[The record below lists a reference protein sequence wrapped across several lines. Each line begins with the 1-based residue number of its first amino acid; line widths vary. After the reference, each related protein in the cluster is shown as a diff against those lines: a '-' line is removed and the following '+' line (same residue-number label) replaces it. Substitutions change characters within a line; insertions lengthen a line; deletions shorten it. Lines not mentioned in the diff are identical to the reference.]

1 MKCKNCRVGAYL
13 GHLDGIS
20 ATAQELCVLWHQHG
34 AGIVS
39 RSVEERVGGT
49 SCGRGAQGAGEL
61 DDGSSNTRHGCVF
74 CVGGRRRKNA
84 KVVRR

>member
-1 MKCKNCRVGAYL
+1 MDWLFRRADTYL
-13 GHLDGIS
+13 GHLDGVS

-39 RSVEERVGGT
+39 RSVEERLGGT

-61 DDGSSNTRHGCVF
+61 DSGGSNTGHCV
-74 CVGGRRRKNA
+74 CLCG
-84 KVVRR
+84 